1 MSLPSFSFISC
12 HFSSFSFS
20 FSTSIQSL
28 FLLPSVSTLY
38 SFSLHFSHVFLCSFL
53 PLDFPWLTLLH
64 FFNVIFF
71 HSPFHEKVPFIHCFI
86 FDSSMHS
93 CTYHFISSMICS
105 LSASSLYLY
114 FIGIIIAIHI
124 LSFIASVI
132 LFINSLLQV
141 VHLVALYRLIYSVLS
156 LNMLQYD
163 FSIIFQ
169 LLQHTI
175 FYFFITFLVFKLLFI
190 SFITPFSH
198 PFRILFFYELFIS
211 LCSIDCYIQFCLLT
225 CYNTTSRSFFN
236 SFNIPF
242 FIFFMPHFWY
252 SI

>member
-1 MSLPSFSFISC
+1 MSLPSFFFSLYDTSFSFISC
-12 HFSSFSFS
+12 HFFSFSFS
-20 FSTSIQSL
+20 FSTSLQSL

-71 HSPFHEKVPFIHCFI
+71 QSLFHDEFTFIHCFI
-86 FDSSMHS
+86 FDSTVHS

-141 VHLVALYRLIYSVLS
+141 VHFVALYRLLYSVPL
-156 LNMLQYD
+156 LNLFQLH
-163 FSIIFQ
+163 FRILFQ
-169 LLQHTI
+169 LLQLPL
-175 FYFFITFLVFKLLFI
+175 FYFFITFFCYSNCYSYPSLLPLVIHFAYLSSMSCSSRCAL
-190 SFITPFSH
+190 
-198 PFRILFFYELFIS
+198 
-211 LCSIDCYIQFCLLT
+211 SID
-225 CYNTTSRSFFN
+225 
-236 SFNIPF
+236 
-242 FIFFMPHFWY
+242 IF
-252 SI
+252 SSVS